1 MRARGIGLGFGH
13 HLIARHHICPGLG
26 LGRAVAVPGMGI
38 GRDTSRRPHS
48 KRMPAAAA
56 VPVQVAPVVSCQ
68 GGHVEVPYQYC
79 ASGARSGREVPLA
92 PVDVS
97 EECVE
102 AALLGHRPDGFISG
116 PATDEDLLANPYKD
130 CS

>member
-26 LGRAVAVPGMGI
+26 SGRVVAGPGMAI
-38 GRDTSRRPHS
+38 GRDTPRRHNS

-56 VPVQVAPVVSCQ
+56 VPVQVAPVFSSQ
-68 GGHVEVPYQYC
+68 GGHPEVPYQYC
-79 ASGARSGREVPLA
+79 ASSVAA
-92 PVDVS
+92 S

-102 AALLGHRPDGFISG
+102 TAALGRHPDGFIC
-116 PATDEDLLANPYKD
+116 ARAADDDLLGNPYKE
-130 CS
+130 C